1 MAHAFS
7 RLLLATEHSEHDVG
21 AEALAFAMARRC
33 GLPLAAVLTI
43 VSNPEYEA
51 LAPQLAAHTEALAGE
66 RLRALLDDA
75 QRTGVALDLHARR
88 GPEPW
93 VEIVEEARQQAT
105 DLIVIRR
112 RGRRGLLANLL
123 IGEMVRN
130 VVAHAPCS
138 VLVVPR
144 AARMWQRRVLVSLD
158 PASADLTPVSTAA
171 AIAADCALP
180 LSVLA
185 VTGPSADAMQHAE
198 RALQHAWSA
207 ARGFGVTVDA
217 LTRVGR
223 PHEQVVAAAKQLGA
237 DLLVIGR
244 HGNDGLAHA
253 WLGGVAQKVI
263 GLAEQPVLVSVTPST
278 PASAGPR
285 S

>member
-1 MAHAFS
+1 MPHAFT

-21 AEALAFAMARRC
+21 AEALAFALAHRC
-33 GLPLAAVLTI
+33 GLPLAAVLPI
-43 VSNPEYEA
+43 LSNPEYET
-51 LAPQLAAHTEALAGE
+51 LAPQLAAHAEAQAGV
-66 RLRALLDDA
+66 RLQALQADA
-75 QRTGVALDLHARR
+75 QRAGVALELQARR

-93 VEIVEEARQQAT
+93 VEIVEEARRQAA

-123 IGEMVRN
+123 VGEMVRN

-144 AARMWQRRVLVSLD
+144 AAQMWQRRVLVSLD
-158 PASADLTPVSTAA
+158 PSSPDMTPVSTAA
-171 AIAADCALP
+171 AIAADCGLP

-185 VTGPSADAMQHAE
+185 VTGPAAEAMQHAE
-198 RALQHAWSA
+198 RALQQAWSA
-207 ARGFGVTVDA
+207 ARGFGVAVDA
-217 LTRVGR
+217 ATRVGR
-223 PHEQVVAAAKQLGA
+223 PHEQVVAGAKQLGA

-244 HGNDGLAHA
+244 HGSDSLAHA

-263 GLAEQPVLVSVTPST
+263 GLAEQPVLVCITPSPPST
-278 PASAGPR
+278 GPR
-285 S
+285 T